1 MRCALGLDI
10 GTTSTIGVLIR
21 PPDETLALASRPVAL
36 RSDHVGWAE
45 EDPEQWWSN
54 VGEIVR
60 QLRRGSGIAPADIA
74 AVGVT
79 GMLPAVVLLD
89 EAGRLLRPS
98 IQQSDA
104 RCGAEVEELRAE
116 IDEKAFLAKAGNG
129 INQQLVAAKLRWIER
144 REPEIFARIATVFGS
159 YDYINWRLTDKRAVE
174 QNWALEAGFVDLATH
189 AIDDAL
195 VALAHIP
202 RAALPR
208 KVGSH
213 EVLGVVS
220 DQGAA
225 ESGLK
230 AGTPVIGGAAD
241 HIASALG
248 AGVVSAGDVLLKFG
262 GSVDILTATDH
273 VRPDPRL
280 FLDYHLKPGLFVPNG
295 CMATGGS
302 ALNWFVRQFASG
314 EAPAAKQAGLSI
326 HQWLDRLAEARP
338 AGSDGLVVTPYFLGE
353 KTPIHDANAR
363 ATFDG
368 LTLSHDIG
376 HLWRAL
382 LEAYAYAIAH
392 HVEVMNEIGY
402 KTERFIVSDGGSAS
416 RVWMQIVA
424 DVLQRPLQRLA
435 GHPGSCVGAA
445 WTAAIGVGLASD
457 WPASPPSC
465 ARPIGSSLGAKRPI
479 STAAAIAAIATSIAA
494 WPTGPIWSR
503 HEPFSRARLGHRRH
517 ADRQRASSSAR
528 ARRRKRRSRR
538 RSQRP
543 RAGRVSRR
551 PRG

>member
-1 MRCALGLDI
+1 MSCILGLDI
-10 GTTSTIGVLIR
+10 GTTSTIGVLIH

-60 QLRRGSGIAPADIA
+60 ELLRLSGVSPAGIG

-89 EAGRLLRPS
+89 DAGRLLRPS

-116 IDEKAFLAKAGNG
+116 IDEKAFLATTGNG

-144 REPEIFARIATVFGS
+144 REPKTFARIGAVFGS
-159 YDYINWRLTDKRAVE
+159 YDYINWRLTGKRAIE
-174 QNWALEAGFVDLATH
+174 QNWALEAGFVDLKTH
-189 AIDDAL
+189 AIDDEL

-202 RAALPR
+202 CAALPT
-208 KVGSH
+208 KIASH
-213 EVLGVVS
+213 EILARVS
-220 DQGAA
+220 EKGAA

-248 AGVVSAGDVLLKFG
+248 AGIVNAGDVLLKFG

-273 VRPDPRL
+273 ARPDPRL

-302 ALNWFVRQFASG
+302 ALNWFVRRFAGG
-314 EAPAAKQAGLSI
+314 EAQAAKQAGLTI
-326 HQWLDRLAEARP
+326 HQWLDRLADARP

-382 LEAYAYAIAH
+382 LESYAYAIAH

-402 KTERFIVSDGGSAS
+402 KTERFIVSDGGSTS

-424 DVLQRPLQRLA
+424 DVLQRPVQRLA

-445 WTAAIGVGLASD
+445 WTAAIGLGFASD
-457 WPASPPSC
+457 WSGISAFV
-465 ARPIGSSLGAKRPI
+465 RP
-479 STAAAIAAIATSIAA
+479 
-494 WPTGPIWSR
+494 
-503 HEPFSRARLGHRRH
+503 
-517 ADRQRASSSAR
+517 ADRIEP
-528 ARRRKRRSRR
+528 RREAAEVYRRSYRR
-538 RSQRP
+538 YRDLYRRLAERP
-543 RAGRVSRR
+543 DLVAS
-551 PRG
+551 

>member
-1 MRCALGLDI
+1 MRCVLGLDV

-21 PPDETLALASRPVAL
+21 PPDQTLALASRPVAL
-36 RSDHVGWAE
+36 RSDHVSWAE
-45 EDPEQWWSN
+45 QDPEQWWAN
-54 VGEIVR
+54 VGEVVR
-60 QLRRGSGIAPADIA
+60 ELLRSSSVSPADVA

-89 EAGRLLRPS
+89 SSWRLLRPS

-104 RCGAEVEELRAE
+104 RCGAEVAELRAE

-144 REPEIFARIATVFGS
+144 HEPEVFARIDTVFGS
-159 YDYINWRLTDKRAVE
+159 YDFINWRLTGERAVE

-208 KVGSH
+208 KVVSH
-213 EVLGVVS
+213 EILGVVS

-225 ESGLK
+225 ESGLR

-262 GSVDILTATDH
+262 GSVDILTATDRA
-273 VRPDPRL
+273 RPDPRL

-302 ALNWFVRQFASG
+302 ALNWFVRQFAAG
-314 EAPAAKQAGLSI
+314 EKQAADKAGLSI

-353 KTPIHDANAR
+353 KTPIHDTNAR

-392 HVEVMNEIGY
+392 HVEILGEIGY
-402 KTERFIVSDGGSAS
+402 RTERFIVSDGGSAS

-424 DVLQRPLQRLA
+424 DVLEQPVQRLA
-435 GHPGSCVGAA
+435 GHPGSCVGVA
-445 WTAAIGVGLASD
+445 WTAAIGAGLASD
-457 WPASPPSC
+457 WSAIS
-465 ARPIGSSLGAKRPI
+465 AFVRP
-479 STAAAIAAIATSIAA
+479 
-494 WPTGPIWSR
+494 
-503 HEPFSRARLGHRRH
+503 
-517 ADRQRASSSAR
+517 ADRIEPRSETVETY
-528 ARRRKRRSRR
+528 RRGYRRYRQIY
-538 RSQRP
+538 RSL
-543 RAGRVSRR
+543 AGRGAS
-551 PRG
+551 